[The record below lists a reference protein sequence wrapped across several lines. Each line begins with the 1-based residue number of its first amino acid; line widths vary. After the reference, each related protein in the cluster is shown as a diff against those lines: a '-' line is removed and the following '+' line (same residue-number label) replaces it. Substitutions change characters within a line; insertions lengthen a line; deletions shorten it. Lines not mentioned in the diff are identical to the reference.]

1 MKNYFKFNLT
11 GQKLFPVWILFL
23 VLIAGTTVAIY
34 FKAKD
39 IQHDDPSAYIFIVP
53 AIFFVYSILFIVSF
67 YVSKM
72 VIEGVEFKE
81 KSFVFSGEIV
91 KFIGVFLL
99 GLLLSIITIG
109 IYSPWF
115 IRNIMKF
122 FVNNT
127 SHDENPF
134 EFKGKGGELFVIILV
149 TYLIPI
155 VFIALLST
163 ISSMFNHMHQST
175 LANGIIQ
182 VITMFVM
189 IPYTYFV
196 YKWMVNVKYKS
207 YTIAWQTDAWDSFG
221 TILIQ
226 YLLTV
231 ITIGIYY
238 PLAML
243 KLYKY
248 FAEKTIATND
258 IGSKKFGYD
267 LEAGSDF
274 LYLWG
279 QVLLI
284 IVTLGIY
291 YPWAF
296 CKISERVIGKTYTEE
311 I

>member
-11 GQKLFPVWILFL
+11 GGKLLPVWLLTL
-23 VLIAGTTVAIY
+23 VFIIAPFVAII
-34 FKAKD
+34 FKAKE
-39 IQHDDPSAYIFIVP
+39 IEPDDPSGLIFIIP
-53 AIFFVYSILFIVSF
+53 AIFFIYAFALLLTF
-67 YVSKM
+67 YITKLI
-72 VIEGVEFKE
+72 IEGIEYKE
-81 KSFVFSGEIV
+81 KPFAFNGDIL
-91 KFIGVFLL
+91 KFIGIFLL
-99 GLLLSIITIG
+99 GLLLCIITIG
-109 IYSPWF
+109 IYMPWF
-115 IRNIMKF
+115 IRKIQKF
-122 FVNNT
+122 FIDN
-127 SHDENPF
+127 SSYEAYPL

-155 VFIALLST
+155 AFIALLST
-163 ISSMFNHMHQST
+163 IFTLFNHMHQSPV
-175 LANGIIQ
+175 ASGIIQ
-182 VITMFVM
+182 VISMFVM

-226 YLLTV
+226 YILTV

-248 FAEKTIATND
+248 FAEKTIATGD
-258 IGSKKFGYD
+258 TGSKKFGYD

-274 LYLWG
+274 LFLWG

-291 YPWAF
+291 FPWAF
-296 CKISERVIGKTYTEE
+296 CKISERVIGKTFTEE
-311 I
+311 F